1 MGMGRQFAVRV
12 AGPSA
17 STFSRSIAATLGI
30 LGPVAAFGWF
40 VMVAP
45 AVVSFAVAVG
55 AAMAWCAW
63 LEKHPE
69 APVEA
74 ERSSTQEA
82 VTDAT
87 RARLSVNV
95 LATTHDGTR
104 CALGI
109 AKRLAGR
116 LDAQVV
122 LLLPRLASLAG
133 GFDPTSQERNTLV
146 DKHRALA
153 ADVGVH
159 AKVLFCVCHRYD
171 DVVHQMLGRS
181 SLLVLGGRKRIWWPT
196 REERLVSRLTKEGY
210 PVVFA
215 QVGAAPASSP
225 LMDTARS

>member
-1 MGMGRQFAVRV
+1 MGRQFAARF

-17 STFSRSIAATLGI
+17 SALSKSVAATFGI
-30 LGPVAAFGWF
+30 LVPLAAFGWF
-40 VMVAP
+40 VIVVP
-45 AVVSFAVAVG
+45 AVVAFAVAVG

-63 LEKHPE
+63 LEKHPDGPLG
-69 APVEA
+69 ASQPI
-74 ERSSTQEA
+74 QEV
-82 VTDAT
+82 VTCAT
-87 RARLSVNV
+87 PARLSVNV

-104 CALGI
+104 RALDV
-109 AKRLAGR
+109 AKRLTAG

-122 LLLPRLASLAG
+122 LLLPRLASSAG
-133 GFDPTSQERNTLV
+133 GFDPASQERSTLV
-146 DKHRALA
+146 DEHRALA

-159 AKVLFCVCHRYD
+159 AKVVFCVCHRYD

-181 SLLVLGGRKRIWWPT
+181 SLVVLGGRKRIWWPT

-215 QVGAAPASSP
+215 QVGAAPASSL

>member
-1 MGMGRQFAVRV
+1 MRMGRQFVARF

-17 STFSRSIAATLGI
+17 STLSRSVAATLGI
-30 LGPVAAFGWF
+30 LGPLAAFGWS

-45 AVVSFAVAVG
+45 AVVPFAVAAG

-63 LEKHPE
+63 LEKHPDNPQD
-69 APVEA
+69 AGQ
-74 ERSSTQEA
+74 STQEV
-82 VTDAT
+82 VTSAT

-104 CALGI
+104 CALDV
-109 AKRLAGR
+109 AKRLTGG

-122 LLLPRLASLAG
+122 LLLPRLASSAG
-133 GFDPTSQERNTLV
+133 GFDPASQERSTLI
-146 DKHRALA
+146 DEHRALA

-181 SLLVLGGRKRIWWPT
+181 SLVVLGGRKRIWWPT

>member
-1 MGMGRQFAVRV
+1 MGMGRQFVARF

-17 STFSRSIAATLGI
+17 STVSRSVAATLGI
-30 LGPVAAFGWF
+30 LGPVVAFGWF

-55 AAMAWCAW
+55 AATAWCAW
-63 LEKHPE
+63 LEKHPDNPQD
-69 APVEA
+69 AGQ
-74 ERSSTQEA
+74 STQEV
-82 VTDAT
+82 VTSAT

-104 CALGI
+104 CALDV
-109 AKRLAGR
+109 AKRLTGG

-122 LLLPRLASLAG
+122 LLLPRLASSAG
-133 GFDPTSQERNTLV
+133 GFDPASQERSTLI
-146 DKHRALA
+146 DEHRALA

-181 SLLVLGGRKRIWWPT
+181 SLVVLGGRKRIWWPT

>member
-1 MGMGRQFAVRV
+1 MRMGRQFVARF

-17 STFSRSIAATLGI
+17 STLSRSVVATLGI
-30 LGPVAAFGWF
+30 LGPLAAFGWF

-63 LEKHPE
+63 LEKHPN
-69 APVEA
+69 APAHVE
-74 ERSSTQEA
+74 ESTAEA

-87 RARLSVNV
+87 RGRLSVNV

-104 CALGI
+104 CALGV
-109 AKRLAGR
+109 AKRLTGS

-122 LLLPRLASLAG
+122 LLLPRLASSAG
-133 GFDPTSQERNTLV
+133 GFDPASQERSTLV
-146 DKHRALA
+146 DKYRALA

-181 SLLVLGGRKRIWWPT
+181 SLIVLGGRKRISWPT